1 MTSSLLSID
10 NLHIA
15 FGATQAVR
23 GISFEIGHHET
34 FALVGESGSGK
45 SATALA
51 ILRLIEREGGRITHG
66 RIVFRKEAPI
76 CLTALS
82 DEQMQA
88 VRGRDI
94 AMVFQEPLTA
104 LNPVLTIG
112 RQLTETILRHEPV
125 SPAQAQHKAVEQL
138 ERVRIPQAAAR
149 LSQYPHELSGGQR
162 QRVMIA
168 MALACNPR

>member
-1 MTSSLLSID
+1 M
-10 NLHIA
+10 
-15 FGATQAVR
+15 
-23 GISFEIGHHET
+23 
-34 FALVGESGSGK
+34 K
-45 SATALA
+45 P
-51 ILRLIEREGGRITHG
+51 LRWWGNRARENRPRRSPSCVLIEREGGRITHG
-66 RIVFRKEAPI
+66 RIVFRKEAPV
-76 CLTALS
+76 CLTELS
-82 DEQMQA
+82 DEQMQT

-125 SPAQAQHKAVEQL
+125 SQAQAQHKAIEQL

-168 MALACNPR
+168 MALACNPRLLIADEPKHSPST

>member
-51 ILRLIEREGGRITHG
+51 ILRL
-66 RIVFRKEAPI
+66 
-76 CLTALS
+76 
-82 DEQMQA
+82 
-88 VRGRDI
+88 I

-168 MALACNPR
+168 MALACNPRLLIADEPSTALDVTTQAEILALI